1 MGFLKW
7 ADICTLIKIWQ
18 RQNAVS
24 ISCIKK
30 VLMWV
35 TIRGIFLMWLPTKPQ
50 TVAVAAESAW
60 DSQTRSNTCTFLCRN
75 KQPCEVPLLSMLV
88 NDDVIYRS
96 ACKGAL
102 QEAWCS
108 LLWLS
113 YSVCS
118 HQTSS
123 MVRSIPL
130 LTGYHHTRIA
140 IFIESCSPH
149 ILMKVPK
156 TNVSVHWSFEL
167 VEEFKRFIVDINM
180 TCAVTYPYAICV
192 LVSSGCAVVLLTFN
206 VSFFSSH
213 TIFSRGFSFCPRC
226 HK

>member
-18 RQNAVS
+18 RQNTVS

-130 LTGYHHTRIA
+130 LTGYHPHTNCNIY
-140 IFIESCSPH
+140 
-149 ILMKVPK
+149 
-156 TNVSVHWSFEL
+156 W
-167 VEEFKRFIVDINM
+167 
-180 TCAVTYPYAICV
+180 
-192 LVSSGCAVVLLTFN
+192 VLLA
-206 VSFFSSH
+206 SFWWKFPKQMCLFTDHLSWWRNSRDLLWTLIWPVLLH
-213 TIFSRGFSFCPRC
+213 THMPFVC
-226 HK
+226 

>member
-149 ILMKVPK
+149 FDESSQNK
-156 TNVSVHWSFEL
+156 
-167 VEEFKRFIVDINM
+167 
-180 TCAVTYPYAICV
+180 CV
-192 LVSSGCAVVLLTFN
+192 CSLIIWAGGGIQEIYCG
-206 VSFFSSH
+206 H
-213 TIFSRGFSFCPRC
+213 
-226 HK
+226 